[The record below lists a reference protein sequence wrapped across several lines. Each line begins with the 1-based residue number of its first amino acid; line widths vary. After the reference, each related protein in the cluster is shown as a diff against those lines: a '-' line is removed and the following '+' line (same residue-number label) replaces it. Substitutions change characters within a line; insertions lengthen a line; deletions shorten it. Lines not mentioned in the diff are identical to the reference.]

1 MFLARH
7 CKALYWHILTGRWGC
22 ILKMGLHEKI
32 WKACQECFAQHY
44 TLLHETCDNLQKTCF
59 SSFASSC
66 SQQPSQVLSFWSS
79 HSVGVGTPGLKSKAE
94 LCCWHMLTSRFPLR
108 KQKFLLHTVSCE
120 PTWGPTWICLQ
131 EVLAAR
137 PSCRSLAAWLP
148 SALTQGLAE
157 TNSAWQLLWDI
168 VRHCE
173 AMWSY
178 VKLSCRVSWMS
189 DVAFASCSMPLPC
202 RLGLRQTE
210 IPATFGGDLAWWL
223 WWSQY
228 FPSCLRSKTGQVTA
242 SWCWETEP
250 ASFQS
255 LSVFCRT
262 GPRDRRPVCAFRSKE
277 FHRCPK
283 CRCCGQQFSSS

>member
-1 MFLARH
+1 VFLARH

-44 TLLHETCDNLQKTCF
+44 TLLHETCDNVQKTCF

-178 VKLSCRVSWMS
+178 VKLREAVMS
-189 DVAFASCSMPLPC
+189 SELNVRCCICVLLD
-202 RLGLRQTE
+202 
-210 IPATFGGDLAWWL
+210 ATALQAWAEADGDTGDLRGRPCLMTLMVAV
-223 WWSQY
+223 
-228 FPSCLRSKTGQVTA
+228 FPK
-242 SWCWETEP
+242 
-250 ASFQS
+250 
-255 LSVFCRT
+255 LS
-262 GPRDRRPVCAFRSKE
+262 S
-277 FHRCPK
+277 
-283 CRCCGQQFSSS
+283 